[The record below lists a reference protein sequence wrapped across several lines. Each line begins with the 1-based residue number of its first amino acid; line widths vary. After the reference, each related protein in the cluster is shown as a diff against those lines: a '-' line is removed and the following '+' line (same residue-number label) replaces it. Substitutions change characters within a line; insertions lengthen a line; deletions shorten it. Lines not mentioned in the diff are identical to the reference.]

1 MRYFMRSANPGGRLF
16 ALFRLFRHR
25 KSNVVDTV
33 VVSCRAFLF
42 LLVLIRLW
50 NVQHIDSP
58 RIQET
63 GCRRKVTMTSVPP
76 VVYESILPIVVM
88 FLLERYS
95 LFRLA
100 RDPRGQEW
108 VRSKFWLHPN
118 FISRCRYPMGF
129 VSVALYHAGTVLHP
143 ADTGNAWH
151 HAGVL
156 CFAFWMITDITDGT
170 IARRFQLGSAEGES
184 IDPLSDK
191 LLIFPPLFY
200 FALQDL
206 IPLSLTIV
214 FLVFDI
220 VGTFS
225 RFFIKNKAANLF
237 GKAKTFLATMTLV
250 LITLQQIYYPGK
262 IWNVTI
268 AMLACSVFLS
278 FCSMFLK
285 VIPNYWYANLL
296 SIMNLI
302 CGLGGIALVLRYNQ
316 LGLAFALVFLGQFL
330 DLFDGRAA
338 DRWGSTP
345 KGELLDDLAD
355 GTNFGGTISLIII
368 SAFNYSAIGILLGA
382 MHFCCTVF
390 RLYRFLKNKRLA
402 GVEGGVKT
410 FSGLPAPAAALVSGS
425 VALINTGYLL
435 KSGVITLISVLMISK
450 LPYIHFGRVVLP
462 AIPKLVQV
470 VLLTLIMM
478 AVWAGFRPGNIQI
491 LYWTVFLVS
500 FSYLI
505 LGYNWKR
512 YQSSSR

>member
-1 MRYFMRSANPGGRLF
+1 MLN
-16 ALFRLFRHR
+16 
-25 KSNVVDTV
+25 
-33 VVSCRAFLF
+33 
-42 LLVLIRLW
+42 
-50 NVQHIDSP
+50 IDS
-58 RIQET
+58 I
-63 GCRRKVTMTSVPP
+63 PP
-76 VVYESILPIVVM
+76 VFYQTILPITLM
-88 FLLERYS
+88 FLLERFT

-100 RDPRGQEW
+100 RDPGGREW

-118 FISRCRYPMGF
+118 FISRCRYPMGAI
-129 VSVALYHAGTVLHP
+129 SVALYHTGTLLHP
-143 ADTGNAWH
+143 TDPANCWH

-156 CFAFWMITDITDGT
+156 CFSFWMITDITDGT
-170 IARRFQLGSAEGES
+170 IARRFQLDSPEGES

-191 LLIFPPLFY
+191 LLIFPPLIY
-200 FALQDL
+200 FAFYGL
-206 IPLSLTIV
+206 IPLYLVLI
-214 FLVFDI
+214 FLMFDI
-220 VGTFS
+220 IGTFS
-225 RFFIKNKAANLF
+225 RFFITNKAANLF
-237 GKAKTFLATMTLV
+237 GKAKTFLGTTTLV
-250 LITLQQIYYPGK
+250 LLTLQQIYYPGDV
-262 IWNVTI
+262 WNVTI
-268 AMLACSVFLS
+268 AMLACSAFLA

-302 CGLGGIALVLRYNQ
+302 CGLIGITLIILFDQ
-316 LGLAFALVFLGQFL
+316 IGFAFALVFLGQFL

-368 SAFNYSAIGILLGA
+368 AAFDYTIVGIILGVL
-382 MHFCCTVF
+382 HFACTVY
-390 RLYRFLKNKRLA
+390 RLYRFIQNKRKD

-410 FSGLPAPAAALVSGS
+410 FSGLPSPAAALISGS
-425 VALINTGYLL
+425 VALINTVNVFKTGC
-435 KSGVITLISVLMISK
+435 IILISLLMISR

-462 AIPKLVQV
+462 AIPKLIQV
-470 VLLTLIMM
+470 VLLTLVIM

-512 YQSSSR
+512 YQGSFSKNN